1 MKINNHSM
9 RLQWSGLILLL
20 LVCLSLPETALA
32 SMTEDNLVDQIMQTY
47 SQAARNWQQSIR
59 DAAVWMFWTLA
70 VIELTWTGITLFLR
84 AADLGEVLAEITFRV
99 LALGFFAGLLQFGPE
114 WAARITDSFAQL
126 AGRASAAGGGSD
138 SISPAALFDSG
149 IVLGSK
155 LWNSIPGWD
164 STTDS
169 TGLLFAGLFIITL
182 FALMAA
188 QLVVVFAEM
197 WIVVNAGIILLGFG
211 ASRFSRDFALKYIIY
226 ALSVGLKL
234 FTLFLIVGIGQSL
247 ISEWILNWVNN
258 DTQVLLAV
266 GSSVVLLALIREVP
280 GIMQGLISGM
290 SFNTG
295 ESLVRRSA
303 NTPGGVSTGG
313 ALGIRNGTSSS
324 LTAIA
329 AAVRGSNTTGTSS
342 PQSSVATAS
351 AAVTGS
357 PGNTAIIHRPG
368 HTGST
373 TATETT
379 GDAAMSAALK
389 TAQRDLRQR
398 ANSYEKG

>member
-1 MKINNHSM
+1 MKIRIHSM
-9 RLQWSGLILLL
+9 HLQWPGLILLL
-20 LVCLSLPETALA
+20 LVGLSLPETALA

-47 SQAARNWQQSIR
+47 SQAARNWQQSIM

-84 AADLGEVLAEITFRV
+84 AADLGEVLAEITVRV
-99 LALGFFAGLLQFGPE
+99 LILGFFAGLLQFGPE

-138 SISPAALFDSG
+138 SISPAALFDAG

-169 TGLLFAGLFIITL
+169 TGLLFAGLFITIL

-188 QLVVVFAEM
+188 QLVIVFAEM
-197 WIVVNAGIILLGFG
+197 WIVINAGIILLGFG
-211 ASRFSRDFALKYIIY
+211 ASRFTRDFALKYIIY

-234 FTLFLIVGIGQSL
+234 FTLFLIIGIGQSL

-280 GIMQGLISGM
+280 SIMQGLISGM

-295 ESLVRRSA
+295 ESLVRSSP
-303 NTPGGVSTGG
+303 NTPSSISPGGT
-313 ALGIRNGTSSS
+313 LNIRNGTTGS

-329 AAVRGSNTTGTSS
+329 AAVRHSQTTSTSAS
-342 PQSSVATAS
+342 QSSVATAS
-351 AAVTGS
+351 TTGTGHS
-357 PGNTAIIHRPG
+357 GNTATIHRSS
-368 HTGST
+368 HTGAVST
-373 TATETT
+373 TESTRDT
-379 GDAAMSAALK
+379 AMSEALK
-389 TAQRDLRQR
+389 IAQRDLRQR